1 MNTIT
6 ANSQRVT
13 CCVTLR
19 KFYIILRDVWHAI
32 TCGKSKISLTYKMDS
47 CVHLHFW
54 VLQKISIRSKCRVKW
69 YVIGTASHV
78 TMLTK
83 TVQLSNDC
91 CVTKYVVIRS
101 TIQENHATMIQC
113 KYLTQYT
120 MLVKA
125 TLVHR
130 NSNEAYFD
138 HL

>member
-1 MNTIT
+1 
-6 ANSQRVT
+6 
-13 CCVTLR
+13 
-19 KFYIILRDVWHAI
+19 
-32 TCGKSKISLTYKMDS
+32 MDS
-47 CVHLHFW
+47 CVHLHFR

-78 TMLTK
+78 TMLTN

-91 CVTKYVVIRS
+91 CVTYTCFIRS
-101 TIQENHATMIQC
+101 TIQENHAIMIQC

-130 NSNEAYFD
+130 NSNEVYFD
-138 HL
+138 HLWLI